1 MRSFSLALPCSKS
14 IVHLTSPA
22 VNGLPSCQFT
32 PWRNGKV
39 SSVPSSF
46 QAQPVARSGT
56 IDRRVFCGTRW
67 SNMTRLLKT
76 PIIGRLTA
84 SVDSSSI
91 DMLAGLSKWPI
102 LRIPPDFCA
111 DAIHG
116 DNSTS
121 APAAASTQ
129 RSRIIIRL
137 LFMTPAFTTGDCPRR
152 PFFGLVPSGNV
163 TRLSYFPR
171 PVHPPL
177 VAQGGDDTSRAIW
190 RLAPALDRP
199 SPPVWGCTPLAH
211 PEPAAAS

>member
-1 MRSFSLALPCSKS
+1 MRSFSLAVPCKRS
-14 IVHLTSPA
+14 IVHLTSAA
-22 VNGLPSCQFT
+22 VNGLPPFHLT
-32 PWRNGKV
+32 PWRSGNV

-46 QAQPVARSGT
+46 QAQLVARSGT
-56 IDRRVFCGTRW
+56 IDLNVFCGT
-67 SNMTRLLKT
+67 SCLNITRLLNT

-171 PVHPPL
+171 PVHLPL
-177 VAQGGDDTSRAIW
+177 WAQGGDD
-190 RLAPALDRP
+190 
-199 SPPVWGCTPLAH
+199 
-211 PEPAAAS
+211 